1 MNVFQLFSGIK
12 EKRLDKMM
20 QSNYLCVVLL
30 VKRKNYQ
37 LSLFLRDRD
46 VRGLS
51 RRITANGEKFGM
63 GLLIT

>member
-1 MNVFQLFSGIK
+1 MHVFQLFSGIK

-20 QSNYLCVVLL
+20 QSNYLCVFYLL
-30 VKRKNYQ
+30 SAKNYQ
-37 LSLFLRDRD
+37 LSLILRDRD